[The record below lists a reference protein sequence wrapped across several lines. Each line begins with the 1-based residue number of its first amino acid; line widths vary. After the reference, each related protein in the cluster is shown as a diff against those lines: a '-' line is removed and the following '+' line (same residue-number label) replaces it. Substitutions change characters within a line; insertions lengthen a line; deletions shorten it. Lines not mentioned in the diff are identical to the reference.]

1 MKNKGF
7 TLIELLG
14 VIVVLSLLLLII
26 VPSVTSS
33 IKKGQKEAD
42 ENTTNSIVL
51 AAKNWASDNRATV
64 KNSSTYTVTVSTL
77 QNGGYLDKNIKLPS
91 KGCSLNGASVTIT
104 TTKTTNNTKYSY
116 KYNAPSDCK

>member
-1 MKNKGF
+1 MKNKAF

-14 VIVVLSLLLLII
+14 VIVILSLLLLII

-42 ENTTNSIVL
+42 EDTKNSIVL
-51 AAKNWASDNRATV
+51 AAKNWLSDNKATV
-64 KNSSTYTVTVSTL
+64 KNTTSYTVNVSTL

-91 KGCSLNGASVTIT
+91 KGCSLDNASVTINVSQ
-104 TTKTTNNTKYSY
+104 KTNNTKYTY
-116 KYNAPSDCK
+116 TYNAPAECN